1 LHLVVVWLL
10 LSIYTLVPFNLGG
23 TVPGD
28 GADLVH
34 EGPGRA
40 EHTTADAEAG
50 PLFEPMTNRS

>member
-1 LHLVVVWLL
+1 MVVWLL